1 MNIGDQ
7 FVITKVPDVIYT
19 IVSDDVTSDSCM
31 AQLPSGDLVQI
42 RREYLQAAVTTK
54 QILVIYNDDVI
65 PLPKKDKPT
74 NYFSFDDI

>member
-19 IVSDDVTSDSCM
+19 IVSDSLSSDSCI
-31 AQLPSGDLVQI
+31 AQLPSGDKVQI
-42 RREYLQAAVTTK
+42 RREYLQAAITNK
-54 QILVIYNDDVI
+54 HILVIYNDDVI